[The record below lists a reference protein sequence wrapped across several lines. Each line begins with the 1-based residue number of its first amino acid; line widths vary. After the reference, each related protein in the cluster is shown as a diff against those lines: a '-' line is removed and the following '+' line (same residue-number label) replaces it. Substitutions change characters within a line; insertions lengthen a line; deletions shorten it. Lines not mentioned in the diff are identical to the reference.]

1 MSIRCI
7 LRGDNRR
14 QGLLANRRG
23 LRALVVATAI
33 VPALIAAGCGSNL
46 TKAQLAAANGALEVR
61 ATSGNN
67 LVPGSAA
74 ASAPGASSSGP
85 LGATTPGVVSGSSQ
99 ASSVVQG
106 ASGAVVSG
114 GSAQNG
120 SGPSVS
126 VAGPVAA
133 GCSAAAGANKSVINL
148 GSFGDASGVLG
159 AVSGPAPP
167 AIRAWTKYINANG
180 GLCGHPVNVIVADD
194 GGDPA
199 RALSIAQQMV
209 EQNHVIA
216 IFNEFSFGELDGA
229 LPYLKSKGIPVIGS
243 IGAALST
250 DHSADA
256 FNPMVGADLGQAW
269 GFLLSLVA
277 QTNLTKLAVLYCRE
291 AATCT
296 QQVNSFKALLP
307 YKGLNIVYSA
317 QVSLVQP
324 DYTAELLDAKN
335 AGAQVVVSLVDSASL
350 IRMAQDAHRQ
360 GWNPQFS
367 GTYNLEIDATLV
379 GAKDLNGLILAA
391 REAPYSTSAKLAN
404 YRQAMAQ
411 YEPGQS
417 LGDVGAGAFVLG
429 DLLQKLAPLLGDNP
443 TPASMTAAMYSLHGE
458 SLDGLLPGVTFPH
471 SDDHTHVN
479 DCVVPIRLINGQ
491 FVSPGGADAFA
502 CAPTWAKGT

>member
-1 MSIRCI
+1 
-7 LRGDNRR
+7 
-14 QGLLANRRG
+14 LLAGRRG
-23 LRALVVATAI
+23 RRALVIAAAI
-33 VPALIAAGCGSNL
+33 LPAMIAAGCGSNL

-61 ATSGNN
+61 ATGGQS
-67 LVPGSAA
+67 LVPGSAGSPTA
-74 ASAPGASSSGP
+74 SGP
-85 LGATTPGVVSGSSQ
+85 SASNSGPVDATTPGVPSGSSQ
-99 ASSVVQG
+99 ATSVAQG
-106 ASGAVVSG
+106 AAASASSG
-114 GSAQNG
+114 GSAQTGAAATG
-120 SGPSVS
+120 SVT
-126 VAGPVAA
+126 GPVAT
-133 GCSAAAGANKSVINL
+133 GCGAAAGAATKSVINF
-148 GSFGDASGVLG
+148 GAFGDASGVLG

-216 IFNEFSFGELDGA
+216 IFNEFTFGELDGA
-229 LPYLKSKGIPVIGS
+229 LPYLKSKGIPVIGT

-250 DHSADA
+250 DHSSDV

-269 GFLLSLVA
+269 GFLLSILA

-360 GWNPQFS
+360 GWSPQFS

-391 REAPYSTSAKLAN
+391 REAPYSTSSKLAN

-411 YEPGQS
+411 YEPGQP

-429 DLLQKLAPLLGDNP
+429 DLLQKVAPLLGDNP
-443 TPASMTAAMYSLHGE
+443 TAASITAAMYSLHGE
-458 SLDGLLPGVTFPH
+458 TLDGLLPGVTFPH

-479 DCVVPIRLINGQ
+479 DCIVPIRLTNGQ

-502 CAPTWAKGT
+502 CAPSWTKGT